1 MQNAFYIDLSE
12 HNEYT
17 QWFWSCVGLVTSN
30 PYSEDTAL
38 SVLMIGVDIDD

>member
-1 MQNAFYIDLSE
+1 MKNAFYIDLSE

-17 QWFWSCVGLVTSN
+17 QWFWSCAGLVTSN